1 MSAAQAPLEAREA
14 VELALRAVRSSGADQ
29 ADTLLVENDSVEVR
43 VRDDEVD
50 VVKQSRERVL
60 GIRALVRDGAGFRSA
75 VTSTSDLSAVA
86 VERMAGETAALARA
100 TAADPA
106 AGLPEG
112 GFAEDAPD
120 LALLDAADASL
131 SVEARIDAARRA
143 EEAARAVDPRIAN
156 SEGSEVNSNTA
167 RRVYGNSAGFLAEY
181 ASASHAVSAVPIAC
195 ENGSMQVDH
204 WMSLARRWSDL
215 DDAAE
220 VGRTAARRALARLGA
235 RRVRTCEVPVVFEPT
250 VARALLSHLAACVG
264 GSSVYRGASF
274 LGDELGEVVAS
285 PLVTVVDDGRVP
297 GGLGSKPFDGE
308 GLPTRRNVVIEDG
321 RLASFLLD
329 TYSGR
334 KLGMASTGNAARGA
348 GGSPGAG
355 PTNLWIEPGA
365 GALDDIVADTRE
377 GLLVTWLFGHGFNPV
392 TGDFS
397 RGAAGMW
404 IEDGRPAYPVEEITI
419 AGNLRK
425 MLEGVDAVGSDLVWQ
440 GRVAAP
446 SLRIA
451 RMTVAGD

>member
-1 MSAAQAPLEAREA
+1 MSTPEAPLEAREA
-14 VELALRAVRSSGADQ
+14 VALALRAVHSAGADQ
-29 ADTLLVENDSVEVR
+29 ADALLVENDSVEVR
-43 VRDDEVD
+43 VRGDEVD

-60 GIRALVRDGAGFRSA
+60 GIRALVREGDAFCSA
-75 VTSTSDLSAVA
+75 VTSTSDLSAGA
-86 VERMAGETAALARA
+86 VERMAAESAALARA

-112 GFAEDAPD
+112 GFAADAPD
-120 LALLDAADASL
+120 LALLDAQDASL
-131 SVEARIDAARRA
+131 SVEARIDAARCA
-143 EEAARAVDPRIAN
+143 EEAARAVDPRITN
-156 SEGSEVNSNTA
+156 SEGSEVGSSTA

-181 ASASHAVSAVPIAC
+181 ASASHAVSAVPIAS

-204 WMSLARRWSDL
+204 WTSVARCWSDL

-220 VGRTAARRALARLGA
+220 VGRIAARRAVARLGA
-235 RRVRTCEVPVVFEPT
+235 RRVPTCEVPVVFEPT
-250 VARALLSHLAACVG
+250 AARSLVSHLAACVG
-264 GSSVYRGASF
+264 GGSVYRGASF
-274 LGDELGEVVAS
+274 LGDKLGEGIAS

-308 GLPTRRNVVIEDG
+308 GLPTRRNVILDEG
-321 RLASFLLD
+321 RLTSFLLD
-329 TYSGR
+329 TYAGR
-334 KLGMASTGNAARGA
+334 KLEMASTGNAARGA
-348 GGSPGAG
+348 GSAPAAG

-404 IEDGRPAYPVEEITI
+404 IENGRPTYPVEEITI
-419 AGNLRK
+419 AGNLLD
-425 MLEGVDAVGSDLVWQ
+425 MLEAVDAVGSDLVWQ

-451 RMTVAGD
+451 RMTLAGE

>member
-1 MSAAQAPLEAREA
+1 MSAREQPLGAREA
-14 VELALRAVRSSGADQ
+14 VELALHAVRRAGADQ
-29 ADTLLVENDSVEVR
+29 ADALLVENDSVEVR
-43 VRDDEVD
+43 VRGDEVD

-60 GIRALVRDGAGFRSA
+60 GIRALVRDRDAFRSA
-75 VTSTSDLSAVA
+75 VTSTSDLSAGA
-86 VERMAGETAALARA
+86 IERMAAEAAALGRA

-112 GFAEDAPD
+112 GFADDAPD
-120 LALLDAADASL
+120 LALLDPQDASL

-143 EEAARAVDPRIAN
+143 EEAARAADARITN
-156 SEGSEVNSNTA
+156 SEGSEVGSSTA
-167 RRVYGNSAGFLAEY
+167 HRVYGNSAGFVAEY
-181 ASASHAVSAVPIAC
+181 ASASHAVSAQPIAS
-195 ENGSMQVDH
+195 ENGAMQVDH

-220 VGRTAARRALARLGA
+220 VGRIAARRAVARLGA
-235 RRVRTCEVPVVFEPT
+235 RRVPTCEVPVVFEPT
-250 VARALLSHLAACVG
+250 AARGLLSHVAACVG
-264 GSSVYRGASF
+264 GGSVYRGASF
-274 LGDELGEVVAS
+274 LGDKLGKAVAN

-308 GLPTRRNVVIEDG
+308 GLPTRRNVVIDHG

-329 TYSGR
+329 TYAGR
-334 KLGMASTGNAARGA
+334 KLEMASTGNAARGA
-348 GGSPGAG
+348 GSAPGAG

-377 GLLVTWLFGHGFNPV
+377 GLLVTRLFGQGFNPV

-404 IEDGRPAYPVEEITI
+404 IENGKPAYPVEEITI
-419 AGNLRK
+419 AGNLLD
-425 MLEGVDAVGSDLVWQ
+425 MLEAVDAVGSDLVWQ

-451 RMTVAGD
+451 RMTLAGE